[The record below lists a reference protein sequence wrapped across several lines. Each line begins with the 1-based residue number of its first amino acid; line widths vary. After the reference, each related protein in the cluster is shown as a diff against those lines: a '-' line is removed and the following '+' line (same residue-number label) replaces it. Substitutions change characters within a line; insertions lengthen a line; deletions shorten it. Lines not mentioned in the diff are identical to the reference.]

1 MTCCWATSV
10 LPVRKTDL
18 DAGKWRGRH
27 FMFYYTPSN
36 TKMKY
41 RKINVDTLYALEVKI
56 VGRYMNLTW

>member
-36 TKMKY
+36 TKKKY
-41 RKINVDTLYALEVKI
+41 RKINVDTLYALDC
-56 VGRYMNLTW
+56 W